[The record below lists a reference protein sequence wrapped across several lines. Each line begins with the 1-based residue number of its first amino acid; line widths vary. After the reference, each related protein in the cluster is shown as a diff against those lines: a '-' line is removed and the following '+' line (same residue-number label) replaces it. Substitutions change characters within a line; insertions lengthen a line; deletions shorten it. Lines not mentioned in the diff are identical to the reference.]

1 MVGAWEVKRE
11 VVVGL
16 GVEGREGVLEGG
28 LEVAM
33 AGLEGCVGGCVCF
46 EVCQSIVRF

>member
-33 AGLEGCVGGCVCF
+33 AGLEGCRGFDVSASRCAKV
-46 EVCQSIVRF
+46 S